1 MRILRKRGYIVK
13 PDLDALRRMIGE
25 KLPGRAA
32 HILGCEKTAAKL
44 ARCWGEDE
52 EKARFAA
59 LLHDITK
66 QYSHIEQLKFVQ
78 KYDILVDSDFD
89 RFPALAHA
97 VTGAAV
103 ARAEYGADEDVVHA
117 IRYHTTGRPG
127 MTKLEKILYLADYI
141 EPSRDFKGLEETRE
155 LAYRDLDAAVLRA
168 TAECVIYNL
177 KKSRSIHPITIAAY
191 NDMVESAAR
200 SDN

>member
-1 MRILRKRGYIVK
+1 MK
-13 PDLDALRRMIGE
+13 PDLDALRRVIE
-25 KLPGRAA
+25 ERLPGRAA
-32 HILGCEKTAAKL
+32 HIFGCEKTAVKL

-66 QYSHIEQLKFVQ
+66 QYSHREQLKFVQ
-78 KYDILVDSDFD
+78 KYDILVDGDFD

-103 ARAEYGADEDVVHA
+103 ARAEYGACEDVVNA

-141 EPSRDFKGLEETRE
+141 EPTRDFKGLEEARE
-155 LAYRDLDAAVLRA
+155 LAYRDLDAAVLRS
-168 TAECVIYNL
+168 TADCLTYNL
-177 KKSRSIHPITIAAY
+177 KKLRPIHPITIAAY
-191 NDMVESAAR
+191 NEMVETAAC
-200 SDN
+200 SL

>member
-1 MRILRKRGYIVK
+1 MRIFKRGGYILK
-13 PDLDALRRMIGE
+13 PDLITLRRMIEE
-25 KLPGRAA
+25 KMPGRAA
-32 HILGCEKTAAKL
+32 HVFGCEKTAVKL
-44 ARCWGEDE
+44 ARCWGIDE

-66 QYSHIEQLKFVQ
+66 QYSHVEQLKIVK
-78 KYDILVDSDFD
+78 KYDILIAKDFD

-103 ARAEYGADEDVVHA
+103 ARAEYGADEEIANA

-127 MTKLEKILYLADYI
+127 MSKLEKILYLADYI
-141 EPSRDFKGLEETRE
+141 EPTRDFKGLEETRE

-168 TAECVIYNL
+168 TAECLIYNL
-177 KKSRSIHPITIAAY
+177 KKARPIHPVTIEAY
-191 NDMVESAAR
+191 NEMAEAAAK
-200 SDN
+200 SLS

>member
-1 MRILRKRGYIVK
+1 MK
-13 PDLDALRRMIGE
+13 PDLDNLRRVVEE

-32 HILGCEKTAAKL
+32 HIFGCEKTAAKL
-44 ARCWGEDE
+44 ARCWNVDE

-78 KYDILVDSDFD
+78 KYDILVDKDFD

-103 ARAEYGADEDVVHA
+103 ARAEYGADEEVASA

-141 EPSRDFKGLEETRE
+141 EPTREFKGLDEVRE
-155 LAYRDLDAAVLRA
+155 LAYRDLDAAVLRS
-168 TAECVIYNL
+168 TADCLMYNL
-177 KKSRSIHPITIAAY
+177 KKMRPIHPITIAAY
-191 NDMVESAAR
+191 NEMVETAVR
-200 SDN
+200 SI